1 MHFPLHSKK
10 GSYFSGLIMRYTFI
24 FFSTLI
30 FSNAAF
36 AQQTANDSLQL
47 NTDSIHLNWVYAA
60 TIFQYIFPNEKNTT
74 SLIATADNNAWHI
87 EARYNYEAT
96 KTGSVF
102 GGYHFKTGNKLVLD
116 ITPMFGFAFGNVN
129 GVVPGLETS
138 LTWNNFDFYSESEYV
153 FDFEGKENNFFY
165 NWSELGITAFDKLRT
180 GISVNRTRLF
190 QSDLEFQK
198 GIFAQYSFWKLTA
211 GVFYFNPFSTDY
223 YLIATL
229 GIEF

>member
-1 MHFPLHSKK
+1 
-10 GSYFSGLIMRYTFI
+10 MRFTFI
-24 FFSTLI
+24 FFSSLI
-30 FSNAAF
+30 CSNAVF
-36 AQQTANDSLQL
+36 AQQTAIDSLPA
-47 NTDSIHLNWVYAA
+47 NPDSIHLDWFYTATVY
-60 TIFQYIFPNEKNTT
+60 QYILPNEKNTT

-87 EARYNYEAT
+87 EARYNYEDE
-96 KTGSVF
+96 KTGSIF

-116 ITPMFGFAFGNVN
+116 LTPMFGFAFGNTN
-129 GVVPGLETS
+129 GAIPGLETS
-138 LTWNNFDFYSESEYV
+138 LTWNKFDFYAESEYV
-153 FDFEGKENNFFY
+153 LDFEGKENNYFY
-165 NWSELGITAFDKLRT
+165 NWSELGITPLDKLRT

-211 GVFYFNPFSTDY
+211 GAFYFNPFSTGY